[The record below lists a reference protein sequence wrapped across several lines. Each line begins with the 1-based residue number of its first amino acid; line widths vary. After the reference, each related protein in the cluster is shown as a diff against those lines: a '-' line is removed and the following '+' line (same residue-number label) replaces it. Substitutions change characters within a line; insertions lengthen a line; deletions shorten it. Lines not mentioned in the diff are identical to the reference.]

1 MTELVEFLQKAE
13 SKFENAPVGMLFEQE
28 QSFALQQFAG
38 NSYLEDAARAN
49 PLSLLHAMSNVA
61 SIGLSLNPAKK
72 QAYLVPRGG
81 KVCLDPSYMGM
92 CDLAIQSG
100 TLEFVQAKAV
110 YAEDTYL
117 NNGVDDKP
125 THAFNAFK
133 DRGEVV
139 GFYCVAKTVKG
150 AYLTNE
156 MSKAD
161 TDAIMKRS
169 EMGKKSKGPW
179 ATDYIQMALKS
190 VIRQAF
196 KTWPKTEKL
205 DRMAQAIE
213 LSNQNEQ
220 FEPLVTSPD
229 TGQYNEEQK
238 KYFDSL
244 ITNSDAIGMHCFMTS
259 IDQGIQAS
267 LYNSFEKGTITK
279 FKSIVSKLQME
290 GHSKLKDI
298 EIVVTEAMA
307 SQDDFAAWEVL
318 EGMSQ
323 EVTDWLITNCDSEVA
338 AFISYLHKEGAA

>member
-13 SKFENAPVGMLFEQE
+13 SKFENAPVGMLFDQE
-28 QSFALQQFAG
+28 QSYALQLFAA
-38 NSYLEDAARAN
+38 NPYLEKVARQA

-72 QAYLVPRGG
+72 QAYFVPRGG
-81 KVCLDPSYMGM
+81 KICLDVSYMGM

-110 YAEDTYL
+110 YAEDVYT

-125 THAFNAFK
+125 SHTFNAFRE
-133 DRGEVV
+133 RGEVV
-139 GFYCVAKTVKG
+139 GFYCVAKTIKG

-156 MSKAD
+156 MSKVE
-161 TDAIMKRS
+161 TDAIMMRS
-169 EMGKKSKGPW
+169 ESGKKGSGPW
-179 ATDYIQMALKS
+179 KTDYIQMSLKT

-220 FEPLVTSPD
+220 FEPLISSPE
-229 TGQYNEEQK
+229 TGQYTVEQK
-238 KYFDSL
+238 KHLDYL
-244 ITNSDAIGMHCFMTS
+244 ITNSDGIGMHCFLTS
-259 IDQGIQAS
+259 IDQGVQTS

-279 FKSIVSKLQME
+279 FKSIVSKLQQE

-298 EIVVTEAMA
+298 EIVVTEAME
-307 SQDDFAAWEVL
+307 SQDDYAAWEVL
-318 EGMSQ
+318 EGLAQ
-323 EVTDWLITNCDSEVA
+323 EIIDWLLTNCETEVA
-338 AFISYLHKEGAA
+338 DFISQLQKEKAA